1 MPASLGRPVW
11 DKGVDKMEKEIE
23 GIVEIGSKPIVER
36 RATAT
41 GLLNLTQQSTEAIQN
56 KAVKKGDV
64 LEASTIAAIQAVKET
79 PRIVPHCHPIPLE
92 GCKVNWSWEG
102 NSLRCTV
109 QVSAHYKTGI
119 EMEALT
125 GVSAGLLCALDMVK
139 SMEKDD
145 QGQYP
150 ETSISDI
157 VVVEKYKG
165 NEFIA
170 E

>member
-1 MPASLGRPVW
+1 MKVSPGKQAW
-11 DKGVDKMEKEIE
+11 AKGVEKVNKEIE

-41 GLLNLTQQSTEAIQN
+41 GLLNLTHQSSEAIQN
-56 KAVKKGDV
+56 KTVKKGDV
-64 LEASTIAAIQAVKET
+64 LEASTIAAIQAVKDT

-139 SMEKDD
+139 SIEKDD

-150 ETSISDI
+150 GTSISDI
-157 VVVEKYKG
+157 VVVEKFKG
-165 NEFIA
+165 K
-170 E
+170 

>member
-1 MPASLGRPVW
+1 MN
-11 DKGVDKMEKEIE
+11 KERE

-41 GLLNLTQQSTEAIQN
+41 GLLNLSHHSTQAIQKN
-56 KAVKKGDV
+56 TVKKGDV
-64 LEASTIAAIQAVKET
+64 LEASTIAAIQAVKDT

-92 GCKVNWSWEG
+92 GCKVNWTWEG
-102 NSLRCTV
+102 HSLRCTV
-109 QVSAHYKTGI
+109 EVSAHYKTGI

-139 SMEKDD
+139 SLEKDD

-150 ETSISDI
+150 GTSISDI
-157 VVVEKYKG
+157 VVVEKFKG
-165 NEFIA
+165 K
-170 E
+170 